1 MLGYVTLPC
10 YRRAPVPGP
19 GRGRAAGGGVGQ
31 PGHHHHHLLQGE
43 HAAANEF
50 SQQFHEYLLTPLLN
64 MAYGAAVDMV
74 AYAVPVLPHIC
85 HIHPNL
91 ELKLLQRILNVVA
104 SGWFWLIRDCPDC
117 VLK

>member
-74 AYAVPVLPHIC
+74 AVQCYPLFA
-85 HIHPNL
+85 
-91 ELKLLQRILNVVA
+91 ILTPT
-104 SGWFWLIRDCPDC
+104 ST
-117 VLK
+117 